1 LFEIENHEVGEF
13 YISMVLRNR
22 TSNYRWEMIM
32 VYGQTHNDRSRDFIA
47 EMSRK
52 CMVATLPL
60 IMGGDFNLIR
70 HMNDKN
76 NDNVNQELMDRF
88 NMFINLHQLQEIRR
102 NGPKFT
108 WTNKQKKSVM
118 VKLDRILASTEWEA
132 KFPMCFAW
140 SKARVGSDHCPIF
153 LDSGEGSM
161 SKQKYFYFE
170 KQWLLDEEF
179 SDIFLKNWRASG
191 EKTKNWKNSAD
202 IWHEC
207 LCRSR

>member
-108 WTNKQKKSVM
+108 WTNKQKN
-118 VKLDRILASTEWEA
+118 L
-132 KFPMCFAW
+132 
-140 SKARVGSDHCPIF
+140 
-153 LDSGEGSM
+153 
-161 SKQKYFYFE
+161 
-170 KQWLLDEEF
+170 
-179 SDIFLKNWRASG
+179 
-191 EKTKNWKNSAD
+191 
-202 IWHEC
+202 
-207 LCRSR
+207 